1 MRIINLK
8 MKKIIL
14 LAVALVSLATI
25 TSCSKDDDSASLQG
39 KWALL
44 QYGTLVNGQEVLEDA
59 LPNVDGCQQNY
70 SEFTANSIIGHS
82 FEDLGSGCEE
92 VIDTPIPYTRDGNI
106 LTSNGQTSEIKSLT
120 GSTLKFYYV
129 FNTGSV
135 TETYITVLKRI

>member
-1 MRIINLK
+1 

-59 LPNVDGCQQNY
+59 LTDPDGCQQDY
-70 SEFTANSIIGHS
+70 TEITANSIIDHA

-92 VIDTPIPYTRDGNI
+92 FIDTPVPYTRDGNI
-106 LTSNGQTSEIKSLT
+106 LTSNGETAEIKSLT
-120 GSTLKFYYV
+120 GSTLKFYIAV
-129 FNTGSV
+129 DLGSV
-135 TETYITVLKRI
+135 TQTYITVFKRI

>member
-1 MRIINLK
+1 

-59 LPNVDGCQQNY
+59 LTDVDGCQQDY
-70 SEFTANSIIGHS
+70 SEITANSIIEHA

-92 VIDTPIPYTRDGNI
+92 VIDTPVPYTRDGNI
-106 LTSNGQTSEIKSLT
+106 LTSNGITSEIKSLT
-120 GSTLKFYYV
+120 GSTLKIYV
-129 FNTGSV
+129 FYDLGGPATTYVSV
-135 TETYITVLKRI
+135 FKRI